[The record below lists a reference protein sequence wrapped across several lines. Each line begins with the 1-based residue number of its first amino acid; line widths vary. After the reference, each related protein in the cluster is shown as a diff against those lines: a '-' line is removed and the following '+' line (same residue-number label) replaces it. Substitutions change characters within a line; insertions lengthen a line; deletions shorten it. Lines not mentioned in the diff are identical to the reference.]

1 MRSNPSRVSLE
12 ALKRDRSTRRRAIE
26 APVRP
31 KGCIRRV
38 QRLYNGCTTVV
49 QGIGKGPT
57 RSQHAH
63 NTVATPE
70 QCRSNRLAPRLQ
82 RAWEAVAYARRDP
95 ARAAARLG
103 STGFE
108 SLPFS

>member
-1 MRSNPSRVSLE
+1 MAKQMLSNPSRVSLE
-12 ALKRDRSTRRRAIE
+12 ALKSDRSTRRRATE

-57 RSQHAH
+57 RSQHRSNAG
-63 NTVATPE
+63 ATPE
-70 QCRSNRLAPRLQ
+70 QHARSALAT
-82 RAWEAVAYARRDP
+82 
-95 ARAAARLG
+95 RLG
-103 STGFE
+103 SRRLCPQSPGEGGDAFGIDRIRE
-108 SLPFS
+108 PPV